1 MFTKTSDV
9 HNYSTRQADMPYVQ
23 YASTKRVQR
32 TIKHIE
38 AKLWNSLYNSIPTDC
53 AINAYKQKL
62 KAFLQAWHSPY
73 LFHAIVIV
81 IIIIIIIIHI
91 IIIIII
97 TIVIF
102 RIVIHLALCSC
113 SPYIIYTCRCLRE
126 RVTHKSSL
134 QPPLSKLWFHCTSR
148 QLLSFKLNYAHVCL
162 ADFLCTILAIN
173 VFSLSFIVIVIDYS
187 PAL

>member
-91 IIIIII
+91 IIII

-113 SPYIIYTCRCLRE
+113 SPYIIYIPAVVYVNVWHINHHFSPHCQNCDFIALL
-126 RVTHKSSL
+126 VNCCH
-134 QPPLSKLWFHCTSR
+134 LSWIMHM
-148 QLLSFKLNYAHVCL
+148 YAWLIFFVQ
-162 ADFLCTILAIN
+162 FWQ
-173 VFSLSFIVIVIDYS
+173 
-187 PAL
+187 